1 MSEKSEDTNGAI
13 KTVNRRTA
21 YMQVPL
27 WPSKGTKEQTDLQ
40 KTPQKSEDCAIR
52 ISIKTG
58 DPPELIR
65 LQWYLLNTSGA
76 GTTYPSGAPEFSWG
90 SCYSIFSFMCTPLVS
105 SNSSIKNRP
114 FIYHICIYNIFHKRI
129 SCIDSL
135 IMCKITEVCC
145 LLK

>member
-13 KTVNRRTA
+13 KTVNLRRAA

-40 KTPQKSEDCAIR
+40 KTTQKSEDCAIR

-58 DPPELIR
+58 DAPELIR

-76 GTTYPSGAPEFSWG
+76 GTAHPSGAPEFSWG
-90 SCYSIFSFMCTPLVS
+90 SCYSIFSFMCIVLKIVVCPFSFDHCVVCP
-105 SNSSIKNRP
+105 SSIYG
-114 FIYHICIYNIFHKRI
+114 F
-129 SCIDSL
+129 
-135 IMCKITEVCC
+135 
-145 LLK
+145 

>member
-1 MSEKSEDTNGAI
+1 MAKQRD
-13 KTVNRRTA
+13 
-21 YMQVPL
+21 Q
-27 WPSKGTKEQTDLQ
+27 EQTDLQ

-90 SCYSIFSFMCTPLVS
+90 SRYSIFSFMCIVLKIVVC
-105 SNSSIKNRP
+105 P
-114 FIYHICIYNIFHKRI
+114 FVLLLLTIVLSVLLRFTDSEYPFGIFKLFH
-129 SCIDSL
+129 
-135 IMCKITEVCC
+135 
-145 LLK
+145 